1 MCGRYTLFTAAEEL
15 ENRFG
20 ATFADPPEPRYNCAP
35 GQSLPVVANDDPDT
49 FRRFKWGLIPP
60 WADDES
66 AGNDR
71 INARAETLDEKA
83 SFREA
88 YERRRC
94 LVPADGFYEWVR
106 AGETKQPYRVAFDDD
121 RPFAMAG
128 LWERWEPTHT
138 QTGLGDFGGGS
149 GGDEAAGDSNDDT
162 AAVESF
168 TIVTTEPND
177 VVADLH
183 HRMAVVLDPDA
194 ESTWLHGDPAAVEEL
209 LEPHTG
215 DDWRAYP
222 VSTRVNSPAN
232 DAADLIEPVE
242 SG

>member
-1 MCGRYTLFTAAEEL
+1 MCGRYTLFTPADEL
-15 ENRFG
+15 ESRFD
-20 ATFADPPEPRYNCAP
+20 ATFAEPPEPRYNCAP
-35 GQSLPVVANDDPDT
+35 GQSLPVIANDDPDT
-49 FRRFKWGLIPP
+49 FRRLKWGLIPS

-71 INARAETLDEKA
+71 INARAETVDERA

-106 AGETKQPYRVAFDDD
+106 DGETKRPYRVAFDDD

-138 QTGLGDFGGGS
+138 QTGLGDFGGGV
-149 GGDEAAGDSNDDT
+149 GDESGDESEGEST
-162 AAVESF
+162 VVESF
-168 TIVTTEPND
+168 AIVTTEPND
-177 VVADLH
+177 VVSDLH
-183 HRMAVVLDPDA
+183 HRMAVVLDPDE
-194 ESTWLHGDPAAVEEL
+194 ESTWLHGDGADVADL
-209 LEPHTG
+209 LEPHAG
-215 DDWRAYP
+215 DDWRTYP

-232 DAADLIEPVE
+232 DAPDLIEPVE
-242 SG
+242 AR